1 MMQNMSRIGAYLKTG
16 SDFAQLGC
24 LLEDCDIMPACKRLA
39 PAVNPPIPAPAMRIL
54 CLVTQR
60 SYRLS
65 ILYARIPL
73 PLFLFHL
80 RVVAKNAL
88 LVKGQSPR

>member
-1 MMQNMSRIGAYLKTG
+1 MMQHVSRIGAYLETG
-16 SDFAQLGC
+16 SDLAQLGC
-24 LLEDCDIMPACKRLA
+24 LA

-60 SYRLS
+60 SYRLP

-73 PLFLFHL
+73 SLFLFHL

-88 LVKGQSPR
+88 LVKGQPPR